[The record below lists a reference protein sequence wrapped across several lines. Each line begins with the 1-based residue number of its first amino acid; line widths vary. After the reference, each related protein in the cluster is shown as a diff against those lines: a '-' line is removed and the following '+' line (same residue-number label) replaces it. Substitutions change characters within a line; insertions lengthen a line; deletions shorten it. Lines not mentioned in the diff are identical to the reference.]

1 MKRAIESNIATSRW
15 GLALLY
21 LLILICVSWV
31 SYHSTVTLLERVNL
45 ERHTRAE
52 IAGLQEILFEITD
65 AETGRR
71 GYVITGQEQFLRPYN
86 RATST
91 IEKQLKQ
98 LQQRF
103 SNDALNEQ
111 RQFNELKS
119 MVIQRLSLLEQSI
132 NLKKQHESDDDIQ
145 IALNAQGKALQEQIR
160 ALITEIQNKK
170 GQELRLKAEQ
180 STVQATRT
188 IAVILAGFCLSL
200 TIFLWVYYLLSR
212 QIIQRQQAEAAL
224 AKSEKRLRTIIEAE
238 PECVEVLALDG
249 TIQEM
254 NAAGLAMMEAN
265 DLQQVIGQ
273 PACSLV
279 TPEHRDSFTALT
291 QQAAVGNPGI
301 LQFELVGLRGTRRW
315 LETHAVPL
323 RNEQNEITGVLSITR
338 DITAQKQA
346 EVVLKKAKDELEIRV
361 ADRTGELVQ
370 ANHQLQQIAATLL
383 EAERRWRSLLEN
395 VRLVVVGLDRN
406 GKLEYVNPFFLE
418 LVGYTK
424 TEVEGQDWFKTFL
437 PPHQRSRLQNSFLE
451 LLEQEFYTH
460 EQSIILT
467 KSGSERLIAWNN
479 TLLKNLQG
487 DVIGTLSIGED
498 ITERHAIERM
508 KDEFVSVVSH
518 ELRTP
523 LTSIHGA
530 LNLLSSGLVEA
541 QSDKGRRVIEIA
553 AENAERLVRLVNDI
567 LELERL
573 EAGKIS
579 LSKQSC
585 NATELLIKATDLMQ
599 VMANHAGI
607 TLSVSPQ
614 AIQLEAD
621 PDRII
626 QVLTN
631 LLGNAI
637 KFSSRGST
645 VWLTVE
651 RVYTH
656 LSPPY
661 PVSHEQKAKP
671 LLCSVDVACQ
681 QDIGFTG
688 TPTENGKALVE
699 PRPRS
704 ECLNSFVLFAVKD
717 QGRGIPADKIES
729 IFERFHQVD
738 ASDSRKKGGTGL
750 GLAICRSIVQQHG
763 GRIWAESTL
772 GEGSCFYFTLPTELG
787 IGGNP

>member
-1 MKRAIESNIATSRW
+1 MKRVIENNIITSRW

-31 SYHSTVTLLERVNL
+31 SYHSIVTLLERVNL
-45 ERHTRAE
+45 ERNARAE
-52 IAGLQEILFEITD
+52 IAGLQQIVLVIGD
-65 AETGRR
+65 ADTGKR

-86 RATST
+86 RATSA
-91 IEKQLKQ
+91 IDEQLKKLQPRVNNEAVEKQ
-98 LQQRF
+98 REF
-103 SNDALNEQ
+103 NDI
-111 RQFNELKS
+111 KS
-119 MVIQRLSLLEQSI
+119 LVTQRLSLLEQSI
-132 NLKKQHESDDDIQ
+132 NLKKQHRSDDDIEEE
-145 IALNAQGKALQEQIR
+145 LSDRGKILQEQIR
-160 ALITEIQNKK
+160 AAIAKIENEKR
-170 GQELRLKAEQ
+170 QELQIEAEQ
-180 STVQATRT
+180 TTVQATST

-200 TIFLWVYYLLSR
+200 AIFLWVYYLLSR
-212 QIIQRQQAEAAL
+212 QIIQRQQAESAL

-238 PECVEVLALDG
+238 PECVEVLGLDG

-254 NAAGLAMMEAN
+254 NAAGLAMMEVD

-273 PACSLV
+273 PAWLLAI
-279 TPEHRDSFTALT
+279 PEHRDSITVLT
-291 QQAAVGNPGI
+291 QQAAVGSSGI
-301 LQFELVGLRGTRRW
+301 LQYEIVGLRGTRRW

-338 DITAQKQA
+338 DITAQKHA
-346 EVVLKKAKDELEIRV
+346 EVALQKAKDELEIRV
-361 ADRTGELVQ
+361 AERTTELVQ
-370 ANHQLQQIAATLL
+370 ANHQLL

-406 GKLEYVNPFFLE
+406 GKVEYVNPFFLE

-424 TEVEGQDWFKTFL
+424 PEVEGQDWFETFL
-437 PPHQRSRLQNSFLE
+437 PPHQRQRIQNNFLG
-451 LLEQEFYTH
+451 LLEQEFYIH
-460 EQSIILT
+460 EQSTILS
-467 KSGSERLIAWNN
+467 KSGEERLIAWNN

-487 DVIGTLSIGED
+487 DAIGTLSIGED

-530 LNLLSSGLVEA
+530 LNLLSSGLMQA
-541 QSDKGRRVIEIA
+541 QSEKGQRVIEIA
-553 AENAERLVRLVNDI
+553 AESAERLVRLVNDI

-579 LSKQSC
+579 LSKQLC
-585 NATELLIKATDLMQ
+585 NAAELMMKATDLMQ
-599 VMANHAGI
+599 VMANRAGI
-607 TLSVSPQ
+607 ALCVSPQ

-637 KFSSRGST
+637 KFSPKSST

-651 RVYTH
+651 RVYT
-656 LSPPY
+656 LPY
-661 PVSHEQKAKP
+661 QVPNDKQGTPIMHV
-671 LLCSVDVACQ
+671 VDVACL
-681 QDIGFTG
+681 QDTSFKTSTG
-688 TPTENGKALVE
+688 NGKAIEE
-699 PRPRS
+699 PLRRNERLYP
-704 ECLNSFVLFAVKD
+704 FVLFTVKD
-717 QGRGIPADKIES
+717 QGRGIPDSKIES

-738 ASDSRKKGGTGL
+738 ATDSRKKGGTGL

-772 GEGSCFYFTLPTELG
+772 GEGSCFYFTVPIELQRG
-787 IGGNP
+787 EIS